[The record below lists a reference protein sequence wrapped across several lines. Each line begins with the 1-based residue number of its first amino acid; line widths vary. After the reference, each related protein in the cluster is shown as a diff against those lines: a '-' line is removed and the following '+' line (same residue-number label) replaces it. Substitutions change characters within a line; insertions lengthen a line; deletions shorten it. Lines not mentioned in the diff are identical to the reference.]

1 MLVEHFKKTKKYI
14 HKNELD
20 KACFQHDIA
29 YGDFKNLAKKAAS
42 DKVLGDKA
50 FTVAKNPK
58 YDGYQRGI
66 ASMVYKFFLL
76 KSQNVVVLIY
86 H

>member
-1 MLVEHFKKTKKYI
+1 MLVDHFKKTKKYI